1 MNAIDGATHEKDEIE
16 VTPEMADAGAEEL
29 AGFTT
34 FFDTMEDGAIRIFR
48 AMILA
53 APPRLKERFVTK

>member
-1 MNAIDGATHEKDEIE
+1 MDTISGAAREKEEIE

-34 FFDTMEDGAIRIFR
+34 FFETLEDGATRIFR

-53 APPRLKERFVTK
+53 APPRLKERFVAK